1 MFTMKRSVLLFVA
14 VLLTA
19 GFVSGS
25 AQAADAPVLERI
37 VQSGELRVGLSG
49 DQPPFN
55 ARDRDGHLIGLEVDL
70 ANLLAGA
77 LRVEAKFVTKPF
89 PELLDALSAGE
100 VDMVMSGMA
109 ITARRSLKATFV
121 GPYMLSG
128 KSILTKSTTLAAIGS
143 AGEINRA
150 NLKLAALANS
160 TSEEFVQTV
169 LPEAT
174 LVTTPDYTTAV
185 NMLLNDEVDAL
196 VADMPICVI
205 TVMRHPGKDLATLKE
220 PLTIEPIGIAL
231 PPGDPQLRS
240 LVDSYLVAFEG
251 TGLLEQLRKKW
262 LEDSSWLAAL
272 P

>member
-1 MFTMKRSVLLFVA
+1 MFTMRRSVLLFVA

-19 GFVSGS
+19 GLVSGS

-37 VQSGELRVGLSG
+37 VQSGEIRVGLSG

-55 ARDRDGHLIGLEVDL
+55 AKDRDGQLLGLEVDL

-89 PELLDALSAGE
+89 PQLLDALAAGE
-100 VDMVMSGMA
+100 VDVVMSGMA
-109 ITARRSLKATFV
+109 ITAPRSLNATFV

-128 KSILTKSTTLAAIGS
+128 KSILTTSKTLAAAKT

-160 TSEEFVQTV
+160 TSEEFIQKV

-174 LVTTPDYTTAV
+174 LVAVDDYTTAV
-185 NMLLNDEVDAL
+185 NKILNDEVNAL
-196 VADMPICVI
+196 VADMPICII
-205 TVMRHPGKDLATLKE
+205 TAMRHPNKDLATLTK
-220 PLTIEPIGIAL
+220 PLTIEPIGIAI
-231 PPGDPQLRS
+231 PPGDAQLKS
-240 LVDSYLVAFEG
+240 LLDSYLAAFEG
-251 TGLLEQLRKKW
+251 TGLLEGVRKKW
-262 LEDSSWLAAL
+262 LENSSWLAAL

>member
-19 GFVSGS
+19 GLVSGS

-55 ARDRDGHLIGLEVDL
+55 AKDRDGHLIGLEVDL

-89 PELLDALSAGE
+89 PQLLDALGTGE
-100 VDMVMSGMA
+100 VDMVLSGMA
-109 ITARRSLKATFV
+109 ITAPRSLKATFV

-128 KSILTKSTTLAAIGS
+128 KSILTKSTTLASVQS

-160 TSEEFVQTV
+160 TSEEFVKTV

-174 LVTTPDYTTAV
+174 LVTTEDYTAAV
-185 NMLLNDEVDAL
+185 NKLLNDEVDAL
-196 VADMPICVI
+196 VADMPICII
-205 TVMRHPGKDLATLKE
+205 TAMRHPGKELATLKE

-231 PPGDPQLRS
+231 PPGDAQLRS
-240 LVDSYLVAFEG
+240 LVDNFLVAFEG
-251 TGLLEQLRKKW
+251 TGLLEQVRKKW
-262 LEDSSWLAAL
+262 LDDSSWLAAL